1 MIILYTTHCPKCTVL
16 EKKLESKNIKFDVN
30 ENEEEMQERGFQ
42 SLPVLDVDG
51 NTLDFIEAVK
61 WVNEVNVE

>member
-1 MIILYTTHCPKCTVL
+1 MITLYTTHCPKCTVL

-42 SLPVLDVDG
+42 SLPVLEVDG

-61 WVNEVNVE
+61 WVNEVN